1 MGEHVTVPE
10 LYSENEQLEH
20 DNDSKDI
27 LWKELLEFNV
37 RIACE
42 WYIQNKSASTIELK
56 QYKTN
61 IMQLNNIMQQLTNDN
76 NAKDKLIQELN
87 DNINSYEKKL
97 IELNSVIE
105 GSNSEGNSNNNTSI
119 QEDEKKDDEEEE
131 AQHCVVLERNSNIN
145 SNNNTSIQ
153 EDEKKDDKEE
163 EAQHCVVLERL
174 LLNYFNDIDTCEKK
188 IIELNSIIQES
199 NSNSNNNT
207 SIQEDEK
214 KDDEEEEAQHCV
226 VLERLLL
233 NYVNDIDKYEKK
245 II

>member
-131 AQHCVVLERNSNIN
+131 AQHCVVLERLLLNYVNDIDKYEKK
-145 SNNNTSIQ
+145 IIEL
-153 EDEKKDDKEE
+153 EDEKRDDKEE

-174 LLNYFNDIDTCEKK
+174 LLNYI
-188 IIELNSIIQES
+188 
-199 NSNSNNNT
+199 
-207 SIQEDEK
+207 
-214 KDDEEEEAQHCV
+214 
-226 VLERLLL
+226 
-233 NYVNDIDKYEKK
+233 NDIDK
-245 II
+245 